1 MLLRV
6 PRRGGQAHV
15 ATIRTKGKGGTVYTS
30 YLLRRSYR
38 EGGKVRHENLGNL
51 SHLPLPIIEAIRKM
65 LAGRVLVDLSE
76 QLEIESSLP
85 HGHVAAVLGLLR
97 DLDLERLLSRER
109 CRERDLAV
117 AMLCQLVIAPAS
129 KLSMT
134 RRFSQTTLADELSLG
149 EVKEPELLAAMDW
162 LAERQDR
169 IENTLARRH
178 LEDGGFVLYDLSSSY
193 FEGRCCPLAA
203 LGHNR
208 DGKPGKLQVNWGL
221 VCSPDGRPVA
231 VQVHPGNTADPSTVP
246 GVIDTVKER
255 FGIERVIL
263 VGDRAMITDAHAT
276 TLKELG
282 AGFVSALKTAQIRKL
297 IGMGELQLSLF
308 DERNLAEITSEEFP
322 SERLVVCRNPHLAAE
337 RARKREDLLQAT
349 ERELAKVKH
358 MVSGPRGTLRNATA
372 GKIGERAGRVSNK
385 YKVAK
390 HFDLQIAD
398 GSFTYQRKTEQIEAE
413 AALDGLYV
421 LRTTCGQEMLTTQ
434 AVVRVYKQLKLA
446 ERAFRTIKD
455 ALDVRPI
462 RHHLEDRV
470 QAHFFLFLLA
480 YYLLFELQARLAP
493 MLFTDDTP
501 LTPADPVAAARR
513 SPAANTKAGRARTP
527 DGLPAYNLTDLINE
541 LGTICRNQLRIGD
554 TAHTFPRLTNPNTI
568 QAKALELL
576 AIKLAS

>member
-1 MLLRV
+1 
-6 PRRGGQAHV
+6 
-15 ATIRTKGKGGTVYTS
+15 
-30 YLLRRSYR
+30 
-38 EGGKVRHENLGNL
+38 
-51 SHLPLPIIEAIRKM
+51 
-65 LAGRVLVDLSE
+65 
-76 QLEIESSLP
+76 
-85 HGHVAAVLGLLR
+85 
-97 DLDLERLLSRER
+97 
-109 CRERDLAV
+109 
-117 AMLCQLVIAPAS
+117 MLCQLVIAPAS

-134 RRFSQTTLADELSLG
+134 RRFSQTTLGEELSLG
-149 EVKEPELLAAMDW
+149 EVTEPELLVAMDW
-162 LAERQDR
+162 LLERQER
-169 IENTLARRH
+169 IEKTLARRH

-193 FEGRCCPLAA
+193 FEGRCCPLAS

-221 VCSPDGRPVA
+221 VCSPDGRPVS
-231 VQVHPGNTADPSTVP
+231 VQVHRGNTADPTTVP
-246 GVIDTVKER
+246 EVIDTIKER

-263 VGDRAMITDAHAT
+263 VGDRAMITDAHAA

-297 IGMGELQLSLF
+297 IGAGELQLSLF
-308 DERNLAEITSEEFP
+308 DQRNLAEISSEEFP

-337 RARKREDLLQAT
+337 RARKREDLLAAT
-349 ERELAKVKH
+349 ERELAKVKQ
-358 MVSGPRGTLRNATA
+358 MVDGPRGTLRNATA

-390 HFDLQIAD
+390 HFDLRIAD

-421 LRTTCGQEMLTTQ
+421 LRTTCPAEQLTTQ

-446 ERAFRTIKD
+446 ERAYRTIKD

-501 LTPADPVAAARR
+501 LTPTDPVAPARR
-513 SPAANTKAGRARTP
+513 SPAANTKAGRARTT

-541 LGTICRNQLRIGD
+541 LGTICRNQLRIG
-554 TAHTFPRLTNPNTI
+554 TSQHTFPRVTNRNTV

-576 AIKLAS
+576 DVKLAA